1 MVYPRKMDSQ
11 PSQLGTIPNA
21 CRQFFAPQGRVYVFE
36 DEGLKRINIV
46 GRYVYLYAPTI
57 SYRRGT
63 LMAVF

>member
-36 DEGLKRINIV
+36 GEGLKRINIV
-46 GRYVYLYAPTI
+46 GRYVYLIGPTVT
-57 SYRRGT
+57 YRCGT
-63 LMAVF
+63 LIAVF

>member
-21 CRQFFAPQGRVYVFE
+21 CRQFFAPQGRVYAFE

-46 GRYVYLYAPTI
+46 GRYVYPYAPTL

>member
-1 MVYPRKMDSQ
+1 MVYPAKLTASHLDAVRAQ
-11 PSQLGTIPNA
+11 APA
-21 CRQFFAPQGRVYVFE
+21 RQFFAPQGRVYVFE

-46 GRYVYLYAPTI
+46 GRYVYPYAPTI